1 MNTIAENNYPA
12 VDNIGR
18 IIEEKGMKRIF
29 VAEKTGMGKQKFCDV
44 MANRRLIKV
53 CDILRNGKAEG
64 DPYLTENWI
73 TSTLL
78 MRHGASGWMP

>member
-1 MNTIAENNYPA
+1 MDKIAEMNYPA

-53 CDILRNGKAEG
+53 CDIINLAKVLGVTPNEICGI
-64 DPYLTENWI
+64 TEKEK
-73 TSTLL
+73 T
-78 MRHGASGWMP
+78 